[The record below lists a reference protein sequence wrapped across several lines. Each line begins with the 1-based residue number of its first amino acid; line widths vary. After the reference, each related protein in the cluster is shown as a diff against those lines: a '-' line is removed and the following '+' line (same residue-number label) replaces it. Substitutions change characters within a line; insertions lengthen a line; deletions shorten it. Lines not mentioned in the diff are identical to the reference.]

1 MPVLISP
8 RQLDASREVVAA
20 LVEEL
25 VCRLASLAPGDW
37 VRVAESLGA
46 LGLAGD
52 SGVLAVCATVSPAR
66 GIWRWV
72 EDQGTR
78 GGNRQ
83 MVSRCHRMVCCL
95 QSRRFLQIAGR
106 REEETT
112 FGQFSSRLVV
122 RLASNSF
129 GLSLAL

>member
-1 MPVLISP
+1 MAKVERASRGRAVDTRSPIMPVLISP

-52 SGVLAVCATVSPAR
+52 SGVLAVCATVSRAR

-72 EDQGTR
+72 GDQGKR
-78 GGNRQ
+78 GGSQQ
-83 MVSRCHRMVCCL
+83 MVSSRCHRMVRFFL
-95 QSRRFLQIAGR
+95 QSRRFLQIAG
-106 REEETT
+106 
-112 FGQFSSRLVV
+112 
-122 RLASNSF
+122 
-129 GLSLAL
+129 